1 MDEGHFNPLDD
12 DGDLSWGEI
21 WAVFA
26 MVVVCLVGGGYIAL
40 RLVGLL

>member
-1 MDEGHFNPLDD
+1 MDGDGHFDPLAE
-12 DGDLSWGEI
+12 DLSWGEI

-26 MVVVCLVGGGYIAL
+26 MVVGCLIGAGYIGL

>member
-26 MVVVCLVGGGYIAL
+26 MFVGCLVGAVYIFL

>member
-1 MDEGHFNPLDD
+1 MDRFDLGD
-12 DGDLSWGEI
+12 DLSWGEI

-26 MVVVCLVGGGYIAL
+26 LVVGCFVGAGYIAL